1 MFCSLFLYIL
11 FSLLIIFLVQEDFPA
26 YPPIM
31 ISNRELFLKNT
42 AQTSES
48 PRLIEVERAE
58 GIYLYGPNGKS
69 YMDLVSGFNVSNIG
83 HRHPRVL
90 AAIQDQLDKF
100 MHVTVYGE
108 FVQAPQ
114 VQLATELLAVLPDS
128 FGSVYFTNSGAEAV
142 EGSMKIAKKFTG
154 RRQLIA
160 AKKAYHGSTQG
171 ALSLIGDEAYRE
183 AYAPL
188 LPEIKF
194 IDYNEMADLNQ
205 ISTETAAVI
214 VEAIQGEAGVRV
226 PEKAYMQALRK
237 RCDETG
243 ALLIFDEI
251 QTGFGRTGKLFAFEH
266 FDIVPDILMLA
277 KGIGGGMPLGAFVGR
292 KEVMDVIKANPML
305 GHITTFGG
313 HPVSCAAARAS
324 LAVIQEEKL
333 VEQVAAKAALFR
345 AELDI
350 AQIQEIRGL
359 GLMMC
364 LQLENFDQVYAVS
377 NYCAEQGLI
386 IDWYLHCETALRI
399 APPLTISEEE
409 IKTACK
415 IIREAI
421 VKFC

>member
-1 MFCSLFLYIL
+1 
-11 FSLLIIFLVQEDFPA
+11 
-26 YPPIM
+26 M
-31 ISNRELFLKNT
+31 ISNRELFLQNT

-83 HRHPRVL
+83 HRHPKVL
-90 AAIQDQLDKF
+90 EAIQNQLEKF

-114 VQLATELLAVLPDS
+114 VQFATDLLSVLPDS
-128 FGSVYFTNSGAEAV
+128 FGSVYLTNSGAEAV

-154 RRQLIA
+154 RQEIIA
-160 AKKAYHGSTQG
+160 AKEAYHGSTQG
-171 ALSLIGDEAYRE
+171 ALSLIGNEDYRK

-188 LPEIKF
+188 LPGISF
-194 IDYNEMADLNQ
+194 IQYNHLPDLDK
-205 ISTETAAVI
+205 ISDKTAAVV

-226 PEKAYMQALRK
+226 PDKAYMQALRK
-237 RCDETG
+237 KCDDTG

-277 KGIGGGMPLGAFVGR
+277 KGIGGGMPLGAFVAR

-313 HPVSCAAARAS
+313 HPVSCAAAKAS
-324 LAVIQEEKL
+324 LEVIKQEKL
-333 VEQVAAKAALFR
+333 VEQVDTKATLFR
-345 AELDI
+345 NELDI
-350 AQIQEIRGL
+350 PQIKEIRGL

-364 LQLENFDQVYAVS
+364 LQLENFEQVYAVS

-386 IDWYLHCETALRI
+386 IDWYLHCETALRV
-399 APPLTISEEE
+399 APPLTITEEE
-409 IKTACK
+409 IKAACK
-415 IIREAI
+415 IIREGIA
-421 VKFC
+421 KFC

>member
-1 MFCSLFLYIL
+1 
-11 FSLLIIFLVQEDFPA
+11 
-26 YPPIM
+26 M

-42 AQTSES
+42 AQTSNS
-48 PRLIEVERAE
+48 PRLIEVERVE
-58 GIYLYGPNGKS
+58 GIYLYGPDGQR

-83 HRHPRVL
+83 HRHPKVL
-90 AAIQDQLDKF
+90 AAIHQQLEKF

-114 VQLATELLAVLPDS
+114 VELATALLDVLPKKY
-128 FGSVYFTNSGAEAV
+128 GSVYFTNSGAEAV
-142 EGSMKIAKKFTG
+142 EGSMKVAKKYTG
-154 RRQLIA
+154 RREIIA

-171 ALSLIGDEAYRE
+171 ALSLIGNEEYRT

-188 LPEIKF
+188 LPEVSF
-194 IDYNEMADLNQ
+194 IDYNDLSDLEK
-205 ISTETAAVI
+205 ISERTAAVI

-226 PEKAYMQALRK
+226 PSKEYMQALRK

-277 KGIGGGMPLGAFVGR
+277 KGIGGGMPLGAFIAP
-292 KEVMDVIKANPML
+292 KEVMDVIKDNPML

-313 HPVSCAAARAS
+313 HPVSCAAAKAS
-324 LAVIQEEKL
+324 LKVIQEENL
-333 VEQVAAKAALFR
+333 LSQVNEKANLFR
-345 AELDI
+345 TELDI
-350 AQIQEIRGL
+350 PQIKEIRGL

-377 NYCAEQGLI
+377 NYCAEKGII

-399 APPLTISEEE
+399 APPLTISMDE
-409 IKTACK
+409 IQEACK